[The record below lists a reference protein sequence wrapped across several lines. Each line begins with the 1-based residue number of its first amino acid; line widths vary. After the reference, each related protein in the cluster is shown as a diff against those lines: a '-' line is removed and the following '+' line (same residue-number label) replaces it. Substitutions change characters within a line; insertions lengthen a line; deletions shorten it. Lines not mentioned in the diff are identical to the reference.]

1 MLMLVLLLLLVLI
14 LTPTFAS
21 YLAILLELVLL
32 GCIRWRCFR
41 IVNNQRIHQKLL
53 TWFVEVELGGP
64 IR

>member
-41 IVNNQRIHQKLL
+41 IVNNQVV
-53 TWFVEVELGGP
+53 TTYSPEAAYMVC
-64 IR
+64 